1 MVMKTESMNPQT
13 HPVQISTRLPFVHF
27 VNNVSISIVT
37 ASVNPRAEQ
46 SMTMLDENNSQE
58 HPSRSALIDG
68 VVWDEE
74 HSVRWQSMPE
84 YLNFDAIKNQ
94 IDPAEYHAP
103 LYGTLASQ
111 GSSAGDG
118 RKDGSTGGR
127 PPKGSVTLS
136 DFLASEESC
145 GSCDFGWF
153 TPSASGGS
161 IDDLVTAGEGG
172 VAFAEPGAPGYP
184 NQPLAASEYAS
195 TANTAPLSP
204 LSAAGKASREGCAP
218 ASREDLGHLSH
229 SSHFRAAGVTDSTSY
244 GASFFKGG
252 SGSDSSGGVRS
263 IGDSDAGRGVQG
275 LGVGVSTGSVAVGAS
290 RLLRRA
296 STSNR
301 MPEINQWHALHRH
314 ASSSGPLAAEGA
326 VGGMCTFHL
335 RRLSYPISTRHF
347 PEKLPEPRVSRSS
360 RGRVNLNGGSPAIS
374 GGVKRCAHEAN
385 TAACPGEA
393 IGPWEGGGLSLR
405 DAEEPQLRKAKPKSY
420 AWALT
425 EIRVVSGTS
434 LWVPPRAEYLVVAC
448 LGHGKLVAGWRR
460 ASDFARLA
468 RIARRCW
475 MSKVS
480 VSFFVVRCSSP
491 PCTFGL
497 SQA

>member
-1 MVMKTESMNPQT
+1 
-13 HPVQISTRLPFVHF
+13 
-27 VNNVSISIVT
+27 
-37 ASVNPRAEQ
+37 
-46 SMTMLDENNSQE
+46 MTMLDENHPQE

-84 YLNFDAIKNQ
+84 YLNFDDIKNQ

-103 LYGTLASQ
+103 LYGTHGSQ

-118 RKDGSTGGR
+118 RKEDGSIGGR
-127 PPKGSVTLS
+127 PPKVSVTLS

-161 IDDLVTAGEGG
+161 IDDLVAAGEGG

-195 TANTAPLSP
+195 TVNTAPLSP
-204 LSAAGKASREGCAP
+204 LSAADKASREGCAP
-218 ASREDLGHLSH
+218 ASREDFGHLSQ
-229 SSHFRAAGVTDSTSY
+229 SSHFRAAGVTGSISF
-244 GASFFKGG
+244 GASFFKGA

-263 IGDSDAGRGVQG
+263 IGDSGAGRGVQG
-275 LGVGVSTGSVAVGAS
+275 LGAGVSAGSVAVGAS

-314 ASSSGPLAAEGA
+314 ASSSGPLAAESAGD
-326 VGGMCTFHL
+326 GMCTFHL

-347 PEKLPEPRVSRSS
+347 PEKLPETRGSRSS
-360 RGRVNLNGGSPAIS
+360 RGRVHLNGGSPVTS
-374 GGVKRCAHEAN
+374 GGIKRYAHEA
-385 TAACPGEA
+385 AAAVCPGEA

-405 DAEEPQLRKAKPKSY
+405 DSEEPQLRKAKPKSY

-434 LWVPPRAEYLVVAC
+434 PWVPSRAEYLVVAC

-475 MSKVS
+475 MSKVRAW
-480 VSFFVVRCSSP
+480 VAVVWCSSP
-491 PCTFGL
+491 SCTFGR
-497 SQA
+497 SQVS